1 MRDSLLEQSEV
12 LRPKRGTRQHNEV
25 YPGCEVDSK
34 GGAKD
39 SKNEGL
45 SVGGGDGS
53 SATAPKN
60 EVYPVVTL
68 GLAPKRRFSRR
79 EISCPQ
85 AVGRADTGL
94 KRGLPGLRT

>member
-1 MRDSLLEQSEV
+1 MKLI
-12 LRPKRGTRQHNEV
+12 PKV
-25 YPGCEVDSK
+25 A
-34 GGAKD
+34 AKD
-39 SKNEGL
+39 SKNKGL
-45 SVGGGDGS
+45 SVGGDGS

-85 AVGRADTGL
+85 AVGRPDTGL
-94 KRGLPGLRT
+94 KRGLPGWLGGYVVAPGVGSPGF